1 MQKQL
6 SKAKCPAPKCSA
18 TIIQYKHHSVR
29 SLCMLRCLS
38 LLLLLAVQNS
48 ELVELLQERVR
59 ELEAEAA
66 TNCQQL
72 AEAEQQLQQ
81 AQEAQQ

>member
-1 MQKQL
+1 
-6 SKAKCPAPKCSA
+6 
-18 TIIQYKHHSVR
+18 
-29 SLCMLRCLS
+29 MLRCLS

>member
-1 MQKQL
+1 MQ
-6 SKAKCPAPKCSA
+6 
-18 TIIQYKHHSVR
+18 
-29 SLCMLRCLS
+29 
-38 LLLLLAVQNS
+38 NN

-66 TNCQQL
+66 TSCQQL
-72 AEAEQQLQQ
+72 ADAEQQLKE